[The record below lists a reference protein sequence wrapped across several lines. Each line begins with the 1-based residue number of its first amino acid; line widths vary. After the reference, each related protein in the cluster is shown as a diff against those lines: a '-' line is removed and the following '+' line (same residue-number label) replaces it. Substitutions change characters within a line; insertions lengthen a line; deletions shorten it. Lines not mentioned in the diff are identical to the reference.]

1 MVCDVAC
8 IVMAYCN
15 VRGTSDSGVC
25 SADVEDDELWLDH
38 LGGRREGGIRY
49 CGAGVQCLT

>member
-1 MVCDVAC
+1 MCDVAC

-25 SADVEDDELWLDH
+25 CADVEDDELWLDH
-38 LGGRREGGIRY
+38 LGGRREDGIRC

>member
-38 LGGRREGGIRY
+38 LGGRREGGIRC